1 MCVNIATVSLTAG
14 TVHGSLGRNSWM
26 PPTQMKVVGR
36 IAEADLQNQT
46 TITAEILSKVIRQQN
61 EKKKMC
67 HNVLAGLKV
76 HQG

>member
-14 TVHGSLGRNSWM
+14 TVHGSLRRNSWM

-46 TITAEILSKVIRQQN
+46 TITAEI
-61 EKKKMC
+61 
-67 HNVLAGLKV
+67 
-76 HQG
+76 